1 MFGQKSPFFINPSLP
16 PEYGAQLQQPR
27 GGFGSVGGA
36 LQGANNPGA
45 LRAQYQAAQGDL
57 GMADKLLEAGYV
69 PNSGAM
75 GALAM
80 IASAYAGR
88 KIKKGAEEKMSDAVS
103 KMFEMDTQKE
113 KEMAAAEQAQKEQE
127 YTQRLA
133 QLREQ
138 EAIKAE
144 YRGAAKQK
152 DYKVGNE
159 IVRIGEDGQP
169 QVVYA
174 GKRSGGG
181 GPAPLASQREF
192 ELYKSMS
199 PEDRALYNEVKGR
212 NKKGM
217 VVYDPNTG
225 QPIMEMGGGGSE
237 LAKPVQNKIQG
248 EILDAENSIAN
259 LEATSDKFSKDYLT
273 IGGRVKAK
281 AGQLLDKAGLPDI
294 GGAKEFNSKR
304 AVLIQDIDQFFNEYK
319 KYITGA
325 AAAAKEIEDLKK
337 ASLDSSLGPDEF
349 MARYN
354 NLLSRMRSEVDRKK
368 QSLQTGITPVG
379 GGQAPSRTGAAKQ
392 NTALNRDDLLKQYMD

>member
-1 MFGQKSPFFINPSLP
+1 MFGQKSPFFINPALP
-16 PEYGAQLQQPR
+16 PEYGAQLQQQRP
-27 GGFGSVGGA
+27 GFGSIAGA

-45 LRAQYQAAQGDL
+45 VRAQYQAAQGDL
-57 GMADKLLEAGYV
+57 SMADKLLEAGYV
-69 PNSGAM
+69 PNSGAL
-75 GALAM
+75 GALSM

-88 KIKKGAEEKMSDAVS
+88 KIKKGAEEKMSDAVA

-113 KEMAAAEQAQKEQE
+113 KERAAALQAQKEHEFNQE
-127 YTQRLA
+127 LAKIQYEAQVKA
-133 QLREQ
+133 QLG
-138 EAIKAE
+138 
-144 YRGAAKQK
+144 GAPKQK

-192 ELYKSMS
+192 EMYKAMS

-225 QPIMEMGGGGSE
+225 QPIMEMGGGGGE
-237 LAKPVQNKIQG
+237 LGKQIQNKIQG

-259 LEATSDKFSKDYLT
+259 LEGAASKYSDDYLT
-273 IGGRVKAK
+273 IPGRTKAK
-281 AGQLLDKAGLPDI
+281 AGQILDKLGLPDV
-294 GGAKEFNSKR
+294 GGLKEFNSKR
-304 AVLIQDIDQFFNEYK
+304 AALVQDVDQFFNEYK

-325 AAAAKEIEDLKK
+325 AAAASEIEDLKK
-337 ASLDSSLGPDEF
+337 ASLDSSLGPAEF
-349 MARYN
+349 TAKYN
-354 NLLSRMRSEVDRKK
+354 NLMSKMKAEINRKK
-368 QSLQTGITPVG
+368 QSLQTGITPIG

-392 NTALNRDDLLKQYMD
+392 NTALNRDDLLKQYLD